1 MQLVRSTVVKAS
13 PVLVELLILSAFCL
27 FSIFVVGPAI
37 AASF

>member
-13 PVLVELLILSAFCL
+13 PIVVELLMVSACCL

-37 AASF
+37 AATF